1 MDALKS
7 HYGRL
12 LGLDASWSVT
22 SVDLKLADKQVVI
35 ALEYVEDH
43 VICPDCAARCSFQDH
58 APLRR
63 WRHLDTMQFE
73 TVLEAR
79 VPRGQCDQCGVKTAA
94 VPWAGKHSRFTW
106 LFEAFAIDVLVA
118 SGSVRAAALLLGLGW
133 ETTHTIMA
141 RAVKRGLSVRQLE
154 GIRQVGLDE
163 KSFGR
168 GQDYV
173 SVMTDPVES
182 RVIDVVPG
190 RTEESA
196 NSLWKSL
203 TAEQRAGIEAV
214 SIDMWQAYEN
224 SVRTQAPQAAIVYD
238 KFHIA
243 KYLNEAL
250 DKVRREEHQELKAK
264 GDHRLTGSRQLWL
277 FHPEHL
283 DEVRDAEFSALRK
296 QQLRTS
302 RAWGL
307 KDYFRWFWT
316 YPDAESAKT
325 FFHEWYAWA
334 SRSRLKPI
342 KKVAK
347 MLRDRLP
354 NILTWFQHRISN
366 STSEGFNSRIQNLK
380 SNARG
385 FRNFNNY
392 RTRILFFCGK
402 LRLKAEVQ

>member
-1 MDALKS
+1 VDTLKS

-35 ALEYVEDH
+35 ALEYVDNQ
-43 VICPDCAARCSFQDH
+43 VVCPECAARCPFQDH
-58 APLRR
+58 APPRR

-79 VPRGQCDQCGVKTAA
+79 VPRSHCDQCGVKTAA
-94 VPWAGKHSRFTW
+94 VPWAGKHSRFTL
-106 LFEAFAIDVLVA
+106 LFEAFAIDVLLA
-118 SGSVRAAALLLGLGW
+118 SGSVQAASLLLGLGW
-133 ETTHTIMA
+133 EATHTIMK
-141 RAVKRGLSVRQLE
+141 RAVQRGLDVRQLE
-154 GIRQVGLDE
+154 GIRQLGLDE

-196 NSLWKSL
+196 NSLWNTL
-203 TAEQRAGIEAV
+203 TSPQRAQIEAV
-214 SIDMWQAYEN
+214 SIDMWQAFEN
-224 SVRTQAPQAAIVYD
+224 SVRTQAPQADIVYD
-238 KFHIA
+238 TFHIA
-243 KYLNEAL
+243 KYLNEAV
-250 DKVRREEHQELKAK
+250 DKVRREEHRELKAN
-264 GDHRLTGSRQLWL
+264 GDDRLTGTRNLWL
-277 FHPEHL
+277 HHPENL
-283 DEVRDAEFSALRK
+283 DDARNEELSALRK
-296 QQLRTS
+296 QQLRTA
-302 RAWGL
+302 RAWGI

-316 YPDAESAKT
+316 YPDAESAET
-325 FFHEWYAWA
+325 FFHEWYSWA

-342 KKVAK
+342 QKVAK

-354 NILTWFQHRISN
+354 NILTWFTHRISN

-385 FRNFNNY
+385 FRNFDNY

-402 LRLKAEVQ
+402 LQLKMEIS